1 MVLGEE
7 RGEREERV
15 RGGEGAA
22 VAAMAQEGGEAR
34 EDVPR
39 SGRRLNRGRVR
50 VRV

>member
-39 SGRRLNRGRVR
+39 GGRRLNRGRVR